1 MSFSNLFQTFFKL
14 SQLTN
19 KRLFLIGPPGSGKSR
34 TANTLI
40 GSNRFPYG
48 DTLTTH
54 TLKIQIETR
63 EDGLMI
69 VDTPRKVSN
78 NAKTDI

>member
-1 MSFSNLFQTFFKL
+1 MPFS
-14 SQLTN
+14 N
-19 KRLFLIGPPGSGKSR
+19 KRLFLIGPSGHGKSR

-40 GSNRFPYG
+40 GSNEFRWG
-48 DTLTTH
+48 DSRGH
-54 TLKIQIETR
+54 TLKIQIETN
-63 EDGLMI
+63 EDSLMI

>member
-1 MSFSNLFQTFFKL
+1 MSYSKL
-14 SQLTN
+14 AN
-19 KRLFLIGPPGSGKSR
+19 KRLFLIGPSGHGKTR

-48 DTLTTH
+48 DARSRC

-69 VDTPRKVSN
+69 VDTPRNV
-78 NAKTDI
+78 